1 MTSYQITEWCHRMIR
16 DFVSPGDLCMDAT
29 MGNGHDTAFLSS
41 LAGTEGQVLAFDIQ
55 EIALS
60 NTRKRLRNENCP
72 DNTTL
77 FLESHTE
84 IGKHALPGSV
94 SCITFNFGY
103 LPGGDH
109 AKATHPETSL
119 AAVKAALPLLK
130 AGGLLSLCI
139 YSGQDTGF
147 EERDVLLQFLQTLDP
162 KSYLVLKTDYF
173 HRPNHPPIPVFVIR
187 QEATSS
193 L

>member
-1 MTSYQITEWCHRMIR
+1 MKHRKELFYDFISNHRMVSS
-16 DFVSPGDLCMDAT
+16 DDPGLCFSPGDLCMDAT

-119 AAVKAALPLLK
+119 AAVKAALPASESRRPFKPLHLQWS
-130 AGGLLSLCI
+130 GYGL
-139 YSGQDTGF
+139 
-147 EERDVLLQFLQTLDP
+147 
-162 KSYLVLKTDYF
+162 
-173 HRPNHPPIPVFVIR
+173 
-187 QEATSS
+187 
-193 L
+193 

>member
-84 IGKHALPGSV
+84 R
-94 SCITFNFGY
+94 
-103 LPGGDH
+103 GDH
-109 AKATHPETSL
+109 AKATRAKTSL
-119 AAVKAALPLLK
+119 AKKNRPTTP
-130 AGGLLSLCI
+130 GRLS
-139 YSGQDTGF
+139 F
-147 EERDVLLQFLQTLDP
+147 
-162 KSYLVLKTDYF
+162 
-173 HRPNHPPIPVFVIR
+173 
-187 QEATSS
+187 S